1 MKLKLFLFLSV
12 FILIGSASN
21 GAERKPMRPKNFIS
35 QEEIKEIAIPRTEK
49 MLSKYLDQLDSISI
63 KPVKEMRFLPS
74 PKAATMSG
82 ANNMGGV
89 IGFKS
94 R

>member
-35 QEEIKEIAIPRTEK
+35 QDEIKEIAVPRTEK
-49 MLSKYLDQLDSISI
+49 MLSKYLDQLNGISI
-63 KPVKEMRFLPS
+63 KPVKKMRFLPS
-74 PKAATMSG
+74 PKAATMYG
-82 ANNMGGV
+82 TNNMGGV
-89 IGFKS
+89 IEFKS

>member
-1 MKLKLFLFLSV
+1 MKLKLFLSV
-12 FILIGSASN
+12 FILIGCASN

-49 MLSKYLDQLDSISI
+49 MLSKYLDQLDGISI

-74 PKAATMSG
+74 PKAVTMYG
-82 ANNMGGV
+82 TNNLGGV
-89 IGFKS
+89 IEFKS